1 MTPSP
6 TARRGPRRLIALLG
20 ATAAGL
26 AMVACSSGGGAEDP
40 ADAGSESD
48 SGGGTS
54 GSAGDV
60 GGTLTVFAAASLQ
73 EAFDVLL
80 AAFGEQHPD
89 VEVAPAVYDG
99 SATLATQLEEG
110 AGADVL
116 ATANEDTMERITTAG
131 LEASTPEPFATN
143 TLVIAV
149 PTGNPEGIAD
159 LPDLN
164 DTTFVICAPAVPCG
178 DATVELFGLTGFAGA
193 PVSQEQ
199 NVTAVAERVVN
210 GDVGAG
216 LVYGTDVAA
225 RSGEL
230 EAVVP
235 TGADDVVNNYPIV
248 ELEGAQPAA
257 APFVEF
263 VLSDEGQAVLSE
275 HGFGAP

>member
-1 MTPSP
+1 MTRSLP
-6 TARRGPRRLIALLG
+6 TRRGPRRLIALLG

-26 AMVACSSGGGAEDP
+26 ALVACSSGGGAEDP
-40 ADAGSESD
+40 TDAGSGAETGEAAD
-48 SGGGTS
+48 E
-54 GSAGDV
+54 V

-73 EAFDVLL
+73 ESFDELL
-80 AAFGEQHPD
+80 AAFAEQYPD

-99 SATLATQLEEG
+99 SSTLTTQLEEG
-110 AGADVL
+110 ASADVL
-116 ATANEDTMERITTAG
+116 ATANEETMERITTAD
-131 LEASTPEPFATN
+131 LAASTPELFATN

-164 DTTFVICAPAVPCG
+164 ETTFVICAPEVPCG
-178 DATVELFGLTGFAGA
+178 DATAELFEVAGFDGT

-216 LVYGTDVAA
+216 LVYGTDVAS
-225 RSGEL
+225 RSDEL

-235 TGADDVVNNYPIV
+235 TGADDIVNNYPIV
-248 ELEGAQPAA
+248 ELEDAQPAA
-257 APFVEF
+257 ALFVEF
-263 VLSDEGQAVLSE
+263 VLSDEGRAVLAE
-275 HGFGAP
+275 YGFGAP